1 MILLV
6 TLLICAAIAA
16 ICIYTIMSMVKKSKS
31 GCCGCSGCSS
41 ESACKSSTSYAH
53 SYTVYI
59 DGMSCGH
66 CKARVEELF
75 NSFKETSAEVDL
87 DKKCAFVKSNF
98 PADEEKIK
106 AAVNDLG
113 FEFKNIV
120 Q

>member
-1 MILLV
+1 MKIIS
-6 TLLICAAIAA
+6 TILICIAIASV
-16 ICIYTIMSMVKKSKS
+16 CIYAIIRMIKKPAG

-41 ESACKSSTSYAH
+41 ESACNAKTEYTH

-75 NSFKETSAEVDL
+75 NSFTETTADVNL
-87 DKKCAFVKSNF
+87 DKKCAFVKSNT

-106 AAVNDLG
+106 EAVNELG
-113 FEFKNIV
+113 FEFKSIDK
-120 Q
+120 